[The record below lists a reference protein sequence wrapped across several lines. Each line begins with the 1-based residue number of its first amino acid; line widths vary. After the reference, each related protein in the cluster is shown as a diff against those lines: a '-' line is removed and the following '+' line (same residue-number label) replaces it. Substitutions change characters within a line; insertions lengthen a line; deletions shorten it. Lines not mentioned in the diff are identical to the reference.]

1 MTRAI
6 AATAIALALAGCQT
20 VAIAGCDIYPARG
33 ITFSASQDSAETVRQ
48 IRETNAAFRAA
59 CGR

>member
-1 MTRAI
+1 MMKQ
-6 AATAIALALAGCQT
+6 TAILVSLVALAGCQT